1 MIRGVDRGDF
11 LIVSLERGTHVADT
25 KEIKIT
31 DISSTGDM
39 TVEFDEDLTLEATLY
54 RDSQGSYQ
62 VCFNCPFSPLLR
74 LSTFISDLILYCL
87 FKNRRKTEI

>member
-11 LIVSLERGTHVADT
+11 LIVSLERGTHVVDT
-25 KEIKIT
+25 KEVKIT

-62 VCFNCPFSPLLR
+62 VLYILI
-74 LSTFISDLILYCL
+74 FINLYDLKYLYL
-87 FKNRRKTEI
+87 FYSS

>member
-1 MIRGVDRGDF
+1 VIRGVDRGDF
-11 LIVSLERGTHVADT
+11 LIVSLERGTHVVDT
-25 KEIKIT
+25 KEVKIT

-62 VCFNCPFSPLLR
+62 VYTL
-74 LSTFISDLILYCL
+74 TFI
-87 FKNRRKTEI
+87 N